1 MPNCIK
7 PPHFPP
13 GCGCDP
19 GTDSGDVITL
29 VDEGA
34 ELLAAHPGPAP
45 QLSIERLLEL
55 RGIAFDVATEHL
67 TEEAHQA
74 ASAAV
79 AQAESYA
86 APATHIAAVSDV
98 VTGAVAGRVLT
109 RAAQLIRERGWI
121 QGDFDDA
128 SGAVCLWGAVRTAS
142 HDLGGET
149 AELDAMDVLRR
160 RIGDADV
167 SAPMWND
174 ARGRTIDEVLRL
186 LEG

>member
-19 GTDSGDVITL
+19 GADSGDVITL
-29 VDEGA
+29 IDEGA
-34 ELLAAHPGPAP
+34 EILAARPEPAP

-67 TEEAHQA
+67 TAEAREA

-79 AQAESYA
+79 AGAAALA
-86 APATHIAAVSDV
+86 APATHIAT
-98 VTGAVAGRVLT
+98 VTQSPVGAVAGRVLT

-121 QGDFDDA
+121 QGAWDNAD
-128 SGAVCLWGAVRTAS
+128 GALCLWGAVREAS

-149 AELDAMDVLRR
+149 AEVDAMDVLRD
-160 RIGDADV
+160 RISNRDV
-167 SAPMWND
+167 STPMWND
-174 ARGRTIDEVLRL
+174 ARGRTVDEVLRL
-186 LEG
+186 LR

>member
-1 MPNCIK
+1 MPNCIR

-13 GCGCDP
+13 HCGCP
-19 GTDSGDVITL
+19 AGADSGDTITL

-34 ELLAAHPGPAP
+34 ELLAAHPEPAP
-45 QLSIERLLEL
+45 RLSIERLLEL

-79 AQAESYA
+79 AQAEALSV
-86 APATHIAAVSDV
+86 PDTHIAAVNDV

-121 QGDFDDA
+121 QGDFDDET
-128 SGAVCLWGAVRTAS
+128 GALCLWGAVRTAS

-149 AELDAMDVLRR
+149 AELDAMDVLRD
-160 RIGDADV
+160 RIGDRDV
-167 SAPMWND
+167 SVPMWND
-174 ARGRTIDEVLRL
+174 ARGRTVGEVLRL
-186 LEG
+186 LES